1 MYIYINNVYKIGYV
15 DNKHSM
21 PLYLLKFISLLTTLI
36 GFHVKSHQ
44 TTFDWQKG
52 TLEKKRKEIPINPLL
67 WLSNFII
74 TFLFEVLQK
83 SEYL

>member
-36 GFHVKSHQ
+36 GFHVKSPQ
-44 TTFDWQKG
+44 TTFD
-52 TLEKKRKEIPINPLL
+52 
-67 WLSNFII
+67 
-74 TFLFEVLQK
+74 
-83 SEYL
+83 